1 MSRKQEIAK
10 IAREIKAIKK
20 QLKAGM
26 ASDWK
31 ESREQEF
38 NSLVLPG
45 DLYNTNPNGLLREYT
60 VQPSR
65 GGTRRYP
72 HPEPFIRI
80 DGRSRGKIKVSIG
93 WIFFQY
99 GNDKPMGTTRIKERY
114 EVEVG
119 DITLQDVLDEAC
131 AWFDEAQKDFD
142 VFSRYK
148 NHEG

>member
-1 MSRKQEIAK
+1 MNKKNLDRLVDAVKRKLLVE
-10 IAREIKAIKK
+10 
-20 QLKAGM
+20 M
-26 ASDWK
+26 AATWK
-31 ESREQEF
+31 ETREQEF
-38 NSLVLPG
+38 NALVLPG
-45 DLYNTNPNGLLREYT
+45 DLYNTNPTGLIREFT
-60 VQPSR
+60 VQHSR
-65 GGTRRYP
+65 GGIRRYP

-80 DGRSRGKIKVSIG
+80 DGRSMGKIKVSIG
-93 WIFFQY
+93 WTFFQH

-131 AWFDEAQKDFD
+131 SWFDEAQKDFD